1 LTSTVLAAQ
10 SIFAG
15 YGGEDVVKGA
25 SIDVLEGELT
35 VLLGPNGAGKST
47 LMKAIIGLI
56 QRSSGRMLLRDEEV
70 SGWSTERLIAAGV
83 SYVPQLQN
91 VFPSLTV
98 VENLEVGAYRM
109 QSGVGARVE
118 EMLELF
124 PDLRKATRR
133 PAKTLSGGER
143 SLLALARGLMTRPQ
157 LLLVDEPTAGL
168 SPMNELAV
176 WNHLDL
182 IRKTGIAILV
192 VEQNVK
198 RALQYADVGYVLV
211 LGATVLKGPPSDLL
225 DDRLTALYIG
235 KAAAGL
241 QQRSE
246 DQSIQPVKE
255 EQR

>member
-1 LTSTVLAAQ
+1 VLAAQ
-10 SIFAG
+10 GIFAG
-15 YGGEDVVKGA
+15 YGGEDIVKNA
-25 SIDVLEGELT
+25 SIEAMDGKIT

-47 LMKAIIGLI
+47 LLKAIIGLI
-56 QRSSGRMLLRDEEV
+56 PRSAGRLELRGVDA
-70 SGWSTERLIAAGV
+70 SGWSTERLVDEGV

-98 VENLEVGAYRM
+98 IENLEVGAYRM
-109 QSGVGARVE
+109 RAGVGARVT
-118 EMLELF
+118 EMLDLF

-143 SLLALARGLMTRPQ
+143 SLLALARGLMTRPH

-168 SPMNELAV
+168 SPKNELAV
-176 WNHLDL
+176 WDHLDL
-182 IRKTGIAILV
+182 VRQTGVAVLV

-211 LGATVLKGPPSDLL
+211 LGTTVLHGPPSDLL
-225 DDRLTALYIG
+225 GDRLTALYIG
-235 KAAAGL
+235 KTAVSP
-241 QQRSE
+241 QQGE
-246 DQSIQPVKE
+246 QDTSIHLVKE

>member
-1 LTSTVLAAQ
+1 LSATVLAAQ
-10 SIFAG
+10 GIFAG
-15 YGGEDVVKGA
+15 YGGEDVVKDA
-25 SIDVLEGELT
+25 TVVALEGQLT

-56 QRSSGRMLLRDEEV
+56 PRSAGRLMLRGQDA
-70 SGWSTERLIAAGV
+70 STWSTDRMVHEGV

-98 VENLEVGAYRM
+98 TENLEVGAYRLRA
-109 QSGVGARVE
+109 GVGERVS
-118 EMLELF
+118 EMLDLF

-133 PAKTLSGGER
+133 PARTLSGGER
-143 SLLALARGLMTRPQ
+143 SLLALARGLMTRPF

-168 SPMNELAV
+168 SPKNELAV
-176 WNHLDL
+176 WEHLDL
-182 IRKTGIAILV
+182 IRQSGIAVLV

-225 DDRLTALYIG
+225 GDRLTALYIG
-235 KAAAGL
+235 KATADLHQA
-241 QQRSE
+241 SP
-246 DQSIQPVKE
+246 DTSIQLIKE